1 MHIGKPG
8 PEPDSKYTLKSTILQ
23 KVTEEKDIGVI
34 IDAELNFEKHISE
47 KVNKAN
53 SMFALLRRT
62 FQYLDTD
69 TFVPLYKTLVRTHLE
84 FASSVWHPYKI
95 KYVDM
100 IENVQRRATKQ
111 LPGLKNLTYSE
122 RLQKLKLPSLNFRR
136 VRGDMIE
143 LYKTLNGK
151 YDKEAAQFVKLWKDM
166 DNTNRVTRQQSE
178 NISTESKNRIKEEC
192 LCSTS
197 VKTWNTLPEIIVTS
211 PTTNT
216 FKNRLDKYWKNQ
228 TMMYED
234 YKSPI
239 TGSGEDL
246 DIETDD

>member
-1 MHIGKPG
+1 
-8 PEPDSKYTLKSTILQ
+8 
-23 KVTEEKDIGVI
+23 
-34 IDAELNFEKHISE
+34 
-47 KVNKAN
+47 
-53 SMFALLRRT
+53 
-62 FQYLDTD
+62 
-69 TFVPLYKTLVRTHLE
+69 
-84 FASSVWHPYKI
+84 
-95 KYVDM
+95 M
-100 IENVQRRATKQ
+100 IEIVQRRATKQ

-166 DNTNRVTRQQSE
+166 TTRTGVRGNSLKIFPQRARTELRRNAFALRV
-178 NISTESKNRIKEEC
+178 
-192 LCSTS
+192 

-239 TGSGEDL
+239 VGSGGDL
-246 DIETDD
+246 HIETDEEEL